1 MKYVNILNPQFF
13 GKIVDILFSFDV
25 LNIYKLKI
33 IKNLKKIESKILKYS
48 IYFIINYFSF

>member
-33 IKNLKKIESKILKYS
+33 IKNLKKIESRIFNLLY
-48 IYFIINYFSF
+48 Y